1 MNGSTK
7 PEPGDRP
14 ADGEEVLAR
23 LDRFRKG
30 DTKNAPGERLI
41 LRAKVWEGRP
51 FFDLRLAY
59 RTATGGYAFTPV
71 GTSIRRHEAP
81 ELIAALWKS
90 LDAEGRERVKKYLA
104 RGVANDTISPAGK
117 GGSDGSA

>member
-1 MNGSTK
+1 MNGATK

-30 DTKNAPGERLI
+30 DPKDAPGERLI
-41 LRAKVWEGRP
+41 LRAKVWEGRL
-51 FFDLRLAY
+51 FFDLRLAF
-59 RTATGGYAFTPV
+59 RTATGAYQFTTT

-81 ELIAALWKS
+81 ELVAALWRS
-90 LDAEGRERVKKYLA
+90 LDAEGRERVRKYLA
-104 RGVANDTISPAGK
+104 RGNDTKPE
-117 GGSDGSA
+117 GSANR